1 MSFCPLIRM
10 PGTSLG
16 PCMLVRRSYASSVVQ
31 RYKWTSPKETGRI
44 RIGRQNNSGSEPE
57 FFEVVVPTRIGVRAR
72 FRRAPPTLFWFAWPN
87 LALNVS
93 YHSALHRS
101 TAPHSYETPDP
112 KMLRVPTSIRV
123 ELARIEIGRASC

>member
-57 FFEVVVPTRIGVRAR
+57 FVRVVAQQESGSELDFAE
-72 FRRAPPTLFWFAWPN
+72 RRRC
-87 LALNVS
+87 
-93 YHSALHRS
+93 YSALRGLTWHR
-101 TAPHSYETPDP
+101 
-112 KMLRVPTSIRV
+112 TS
-123 ELARIEIGRASC
+123 LTSRASTDPPPCTRAMHRIVTCFQSQIG